1 MPTSGA
7 FLCCPHNLVRF
18 RWVRGFLSALAL
30 LFLPVVEHLLDIIEK
45 MCDNIL
51 EIILSIYTA
60 KESDRMILLLII
72 AVAGFL
78 CGWITYKP
86 PEKKK
91 AQEPPYTMYDVKKAE
106 RDRKQAAKKK
116 QATEDIEH
124 LKENLK
130 LLYPLLDAAKAK
142 YQDATDDKEIEKLT
156 KQIISLQNKIH
167 AAESKN
173 EKSEFIIK
181 YGG

>member
-1 MPTSGA
+1 
-7 FLCCPHNLVRF
+7 
-18 RWVRGFLSALAL
+18 
-30 LFLPVVEHLLDIIEK
+30 

-60 KESDRMILLLII
+60 KEGDRMILFILF
-72 AVAGFL
+72 VAICIYCYF
-78 CGWITYKP
+78 TSK
-86 PEKKK
+86 PEKP
-91 AQEPPYTMYDVKKAE
+91 AEQIRVATIYDVEKAE
-106 RDRKQAAKKK
+106 RDRKQAAKKR

-124 LKENLK
+124 LQENLK

-167 AAESKN
+167 AAESKI

>member
-1 MPTSGA
+1 
-7 FLCCPHNLVRF
+7 
-18 RWVRGFLSALAL
+18 
-30 LFLPVVEHLLDIIEK
+30 

-60 KESDRMILLLII
+60 KEGDRMILLLII

-78 CGWITYKP
+78 YGWITYKP

-91 AQEPPYTMYDVKKAE
+91 TPAE
-106 RDRKQAAKKK
+106 IPEVITLEWCKQQDRQRKQVAKKK

-124 LKENLK
+124 LQENLK

-167 AAESKN
+167 AAESKI